1 MSFTASLA
9 PKFIGIIILLVA
21 SQLGQLFIFGQV
33 DADSPSFVRQEI
45 KDAKGDW
52 ELWKGSLNSFNITTH
67 NGDRIS
73 VDMARNLS
81 DCKINGKFI
90 SPDIESISYMSDGKT
105 LEGTIWL
112 TGPFKD
118 PPAND
123 TVDVFQEQMN
133 IDIKNENYSLA
144 DYLAIKKLEIGSFD
158 LAVKNFTLSRMPAQE
173 ALYNETYGS
182 EKLDKLYIWTVNN
195 NKVYDITFSAL
206 DSKFKDYYPI
216 AESMINSFIINALGS
231 GNYTANHSIN
241 NMRIFRDSDIQINY
255 PSDWQI
261 LQSHIS
267 EGRSVT
273 LLSPFEDSQ
282 TLEPSWHESTFTM
295 AIDLSSVYDA
305 GTDYRVVYSRIP
317 YGTWTGNWTKLI
329 EEVSAY
335 DKLGY
340 MGIPTNTSLY
350 DYRTPYRIPFS
361 FDLEAAKSPQQY
373 NLVFYITDHYLLHHH
388 LCRLVDTT
396 NWVIVPPPKFVVTA
410 SPSSAI
416 LRPGTEN
423 NIVVEI
429 KGNSNLQSEAALS
442 IDNPRKDLSTSFIPN
457 RTSIPSSSSGASTLH
472 IKLFD
477 NTTVDTPTP
486 VILPIKANISFPNT
500 IINRGGD
507 TFSNNKSITLPQ
519 SSNFTLTLL
528 PHYTTNEQLS
538 SFVNSW
544 ITPVSGIWTF
554 LAGVGAVIAP
564 IILQL
569 YRKRRREQTRTN
581 TSNKRI
587 NDDSES

>member
-1 MSFTASLA
+1 LSLTVSIT
-9 PKFIGIIILLVA
+9 PQFIGIIILLVA
-21 SQLGQLFIFGQV
+21 FQLGQLPVYGQIN
-33 DADSPSFVRQEI
+33 ADSPSFVRQEI

-67 NGDRIS
+67 NGDRLS
-73 VDMARNLS
+73 VDMAKNLS

-90 SPDIESISYMSDGKT
+90 SPDIESISYMSDGKI

-112 TGPFKD
+112 TGPFRD

-144 DYLAIKKLEIGSFD
+144 DYLAIKKLEIGSLD
-158 LAVKNFTLSRMPAQE
+158 LAVKNFTLSGLPAQE
-173 ALYNETYGS
+173 AIYNETYGS
-182 EKLDKLYIWTVNN
+182 NKLDKLYIWTVNN

-206 DSKFKDYYPI
+206 DSKFKHYYPI
-216 AESMINSFIINALGS
+216 AESMINSFIINALTS

-241 NMRIFRDSDIQINY
+241 NMRTYHDSDIGIDY
-255 PSDWQI
+255 PFGWQI
-261 LQSHIS
+261 LQSHSS

-317 YGTWTGNWTKLI
+317 YGAWTGNWTRLV

-340 MGIPTNTSLY
+340 MGIPTNTGLY
-350 DYRTPYRIPFS
+350 DSRTPYRIPFS
-361 FDLEAAKSPQQY
+361 FDLEAANSPQQY

-396 NWVIVPPPKFVVTA
+396 NWVIVPPPKFLMTA

-416 LRPGTEN
+416 LRPGTES

-442 IDNPRKDLSTSFIPN
+442 IDNPRKDLSTSFIPT

-519 SSNFTLTLL
+519 SSNFTLTLM
-528 PHYTTNEQLS
+528 PHYTTNEQLN

-544 ITPVSGIWTF
+544 ITPVSGMWTF
-554 LAGVGAVIAP
+554 LAGVGAVIVP
-564 IILQL
+564 VILHF
-569 YRKRRREQTRTN
+569 YRKRRREQTNTN
-581 TSNKRI
+581 TPNKRI
-587 NDDSES
+587 NNDSES

>member
-1 MSFTASLA
+1 MY
-9 PKFIGIIILLVA
+9 
-21 SQLGQLFIFGQV
+21 GQV
-33 DADSPSFVRQEI
+33 YDDSPSFVRQEI
-45 KDAKGDW
+45 KDAKADW
-52 ELWKGSLNSFNITTH
+52 ELWKGSLDSFNITTH
-67 NGDRIS
+67 NGNRLS

-81 DCKINGKFI
+81 DCKIDGKFI

-112 TGPFKD
+112 TAPFRD

-123 TVDVFQEQMN
+123 TVDIYQDQMN
-133 IDIKNENYSLA
+133 IDIRNENLSLVDYSVIKTGEIGILG
-144 DYLAIKKLEIGSFD
+144 LAIE
-158 LAVKNFTLSRMPAQE
+158 NFTLSGMPAQK
-173 ALYNETYGS
+173 AVYNETYGS
-182 EKLDKLYIWTVNN
+182 DKLEKFNIWTVSD
-195 NKVYDITFSAL
+195 NKVYDISFSAI
-206 DSKFKDYYPI
+206 DSKFKEYYPI
-216 AESMINSFIINALGS
+216 VESMINSFIINALGS
-231 GNYTANHSIN
+231 GNYTPNNSTQ
-241 NMRIFRDSDIQINY
+241 NMRTYQDSDIKINY

-261 LQSHIS
+261 LQSNTR
-267 EGRSVT
+267 EERSIV
-273 LLSPFEDSQ
+273 LRSPFEDSQ
-282 TLEPSWHESTFTM
+282 TKEPSWHETTFTM

-305 GTDYRVVYSRIP
+305 GTDYRVLYSRIP
-317 YGTWTGNWTKLI
+317 YGGWTGNWTRLV

-340 MGIPTNTSLY
+340 MGIPTNTSLF
-350 DYRTPYRIPFS
+350 DNRTPYRIPFS

-373 NLVFYITDHYLLHHH
+373 NLVFSITDHYLLRHH

-396 NWVIVPPPKFVVTA
+396 NWVIVPPPQFVVTP
-410 SPSSAI
+410 SPSSVI
-416 LRPGTEN
+416 LRPGEEN

-472 IKLFD
+472 IKFFD
-477 NTTVDTPTP
+477 NTTVETPTP

-519 SSNFTLTLL
+519 SSNFTLTLMQ
-528 PHYTTNEQLS
+528 HYTPNEQLN

-544 ITPVSGIWTF
+544 ITPVSGMWTF
-554 LAGVGAVIAP
+554 LAGVGAVVVP
-564 IILQL
+564 LIIQL
-569 YRKRRREQTRTN
+569 YRRRHKNEQ
-581 TSNKRI
+581 NKTK
-587 NDDSES
+587 DSTKENKNNESKS